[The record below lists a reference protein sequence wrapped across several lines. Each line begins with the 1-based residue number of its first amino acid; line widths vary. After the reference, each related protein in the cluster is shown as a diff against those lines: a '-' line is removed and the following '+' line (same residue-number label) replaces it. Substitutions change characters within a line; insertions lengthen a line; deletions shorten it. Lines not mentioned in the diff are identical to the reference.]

1 MPPRKRKR
9 PSRYTDDSGS
19 QLVDQLPTQDDS
31 TTDNP
36 SLNIDYDKLAA
47 AMLRQQAAQ
56 KRSIGGKNPS
66 AKTVNKNST
75 ASPAP
80 STSIPSTSHQETDGN
95 ISCHHSITDHAG
107 GSPPTAVPLNSQSIG
122 AFVDCLFAG

>member
-19 QLVDQLPTQDDS
+19 QLVDQLPTRDDS

-36 SLNIDYDKLAA
+36 SLNIDYDQLAA

-56 KRSIGGKNPS
+56 KRSIGGKKP
-66 AKTVNKNST
+66 
-75 ASPAP
+75 
-80 STSIPSTSHQETDGN
+80 
-95 ISCHHSITDHAG
+95 
-107 GSPPTAVPLNSQSIG
+107 
-122 AFVDCLFAG
+122 